1 MTNLKTLLGQRIHDI
16 RKSQNIT
23 QEKLAEILNM
33 DVTSLSKIEIG
44 KNYPKPETLEKLA
57 TALGVE
63 VGTFFEF
70 KKLSSEK
77 DYLDGI
83 SQNLK
88 IIKGNRE
95 KLKLIYELSKSLI

>member
-1 MTNLKTLLGQRIHDI
+1 MSNLKTLLGQRIHDI

-23 QEKLAEILNM
+23 QKRLAEILNM

-63 VGTFFEF
+63 VGIFFEF

-77 DYLDGI
+77 DYLEGI
-83 SQNLK
+83 SQNLN
-88 IIKGNRE
+88 ILKGSRE